1 LTSASEFDTLP
12 MRHGEEKALRQL
24 AAHVPLTNSSLKY
37 NDPHTKAF
45 LLLQAHLSRMPVA
58 GDLAMDQKTV
68 LREVLKLV
76 QSMVDVLSSSGWL
89 KPALAAMEVSQM
101 TVQALWDSSPNLL
114 QLPGVS
120 AELAKKAAEAGVETV
135 FDLMDMEDDDR
146 NKLLGMS
153 ENKLAALAAVCNR
166 YPNVSLEYEVVD
178 ADEVS
183 AGEQVQMV
191 VKLEREN
198 EVELGPV
205 HAPHYPKEKEE
216 AWWLLVGDPK
226 TNALLSIKR
235 VTLQRKAQIKLDF
248 NAPEQV
254 GKHNLTLFF
263 MCDAWAGCDQ
273 EYEFDLNVGEAMDED
288 EED

>member
-191 VKLEREN
+191 VKLER
-198 EVELGPV
+198 
-205 HAPHYPKEKEE
+205 
-216 AWWLLVGDPK
+216 
-226 TNALLSIKR
+226 
-235 VTLQRKAQIKLDF
+235 
-248 NAPEQV
+248 
-254 GKHNLTLFF
+254 
-263 MCDAWAGCDQ
+263 
-273 EYEFDLNVGEAMDED
+273 
-288 EED
+288 